1 MKHFVYEI
9 KSLKQLKTI
18 VRQLAQDPVVAT
30 ASAVLLH
37 VFTYSTDTQYIDE
50 MKQVIKAALPQVI
63 IVGASAVGQIIKDKI
78 RSQTTA
84 ISVLCF
90 ATGRVFV
97 KGASYSNL
105 AEGKTIEGLR
115 NFVTDKAELQGVEV
129 LANVKGL
136 DNLSF
141 LSALDVLPE
150 EIPVFGCGAD
160 ADDDGNDTLV
170 FDDNNYYTHGA
181 IIVLYCGKQ
190 LHIQAYISV
199 GWKTLGKSMTITQT
213 SDNDMSIVTIDHK
226 PAVEVYKKYLK
237 IENNAQFAASVQEFP
252 LIANRHGHN
261 MARVAVAST
270 SKGTIQLAAKVHEGE
285 IVRIGY
291 ADPAAIISAVRV
303 ALQKTAAFQPEGL
316 LAYSCVTRK
325 VFLKEYANEDN
336 KPFNDLAPVC
346 GFHTFGEI
354 FRQGGHVDI
363 YNCTLV
369 SVIMREGDISIH
381 NQMPQ
386 PRQDELQ
393 GHMSMVQRL
402 VRFVEA
408 TTLELEDANK
418 QLSIIATHDQLTKLL
433 NRGEI
438 EKRFKIELQ
447 RVKRGEENM
456 SVIMM
461 DVDNF
466 KDVNDTLGHSAGDTV
481 LRQVSAILQACVREY
496 DLVGRWGGEEFL
508 ILLLGYNPPEPTAI
522 AERIRKLVEAADFGF
537 DRKITVSL
545 GVTSARNNEIMMDIY
560 RRADAALYE
569 AKHKGK
575 NCVVKK

>member
-1 MKHFVYEI
+1 VKHFVYDI
-9 KSLKQLKTI
+9 KSLDELKKV
-18 VRQLAQDPVVAT
+18 VRELKQDPAVAK

-37 VFTYSTDTQYIDE
+37 IFTFSTNTQYIDE
-50 MKQVIKAALPQVI
+50 MKQIIKTALPQAI
-63 IVGASAVGQIIKDKI
+63 IVGASAAGQIIKDEI
-78 RSQTTA
+78 CSQTTA
-84 ISVLCF
+84 ISVMCF
-90 ATGRVFV
+90 ASSKIYVS
-97 KGASYSNL
+97 ASGYSKL
-105 AEGKTIEGLR
+105 AESQTIEKLR
-115 NFVTDKAELQGVEV
+115 DFVTDKGDLQGVEI

-136 DNLSF
+136 DNLGF

-160 ADDDGNDTLV
+160 ADDNGTDTLV
-170 FDDNNYYTHGA
+170 FDDDNYYTHGA
-181 IIVLYCGKQ
+181 IVVLYCGTE
-190 LHIQAYISV
+190 LHIQAHISV

-213 SDNDMSIVTIDHK
+213 GDNDMSIVTIDHK

-252 LIANRHGHN
+252 LIVNRHGHS
-261 MARVAVAST
+261 MARVAVTST
-270 SKGTIQLAAKVHEGE
+270 PKGTIQLAAKVHEGE

-291 ADPAAIISAVRV
+291 ADPEAIISAVRI

-325 VFLKEYANEDN
+325 VFLKEYADEDN
-336 KPFNDLAPVC
+336 KPFNALAPVC

-354 FRQGGHVDI
+354 FRQSGHVDI
-363 YNCTLV
+363 LNCTLV
-369 SVIMREGDISIH
+369 SVTMREGDISIH
-381 NQMPQ
+381 KQMPQ

-418 QLSIIATHDQLTKLL
+418 QLSIIATHDQLTRLL

-461 DVDNF
+461 DIDNF
-466 KDVNDTLGHSAGDTV
+466 KNVNDTLGHSAGDTV
-481 LRQVSAILQACVREY
+481 LRQVSGILQACVREY

-508 ILLLGYNPPEPTAI
+508 ILLLGYNPPEPTSV
-522 AERIRKLVEAADFGF
+522 AERIRRLVEAANFGL
-537 DRKITVSL
+537 DRKISVSL
-545 GVTSARNNEIMMDIY
+545 GVTTARNNETMMDIY

-569 AKHKGK
+569 AKNSGK
-575 NCVVKK
+575 NCVVQK